1 MLQSG
6 YSNQET
12 SSFGAAG
19 VCIVSISR
27 TLVAK
32 RDKDNLYTMRIAG
45 VTIPDNK
52 QLAYS
57 LPLIFGIGPTRAR
70 EILKTVG
77 VSVTKKGSELT
88 SVEEQKI
95 RILAEGFTIEGELRR
110 EIGQNIK
117 RLKDIKSARGDR
129 HSRGLPVRGQRTKT
143 NSRTRRGNVRKTMT
157 SGRRSL
163 EKT

>member
-1 MLQSG
+1 
-6 YSNQET
+6 
-12 SSFGAAG
+12 
-19 VCIVSISR
+19 
-27 TLVAK
+27 
-32 RDKDNLYTMRIAG
+32 MRIAG

-70 EILKTVG
+70 EILKTTG
-77 VSVTKKGSELT
+77 IAATKKGSELT
-88 SVEEQKI
+88 ADEEQKI
-95 RILAEGFTIEGELRR
+95 RALAEGFTIEGELRR

-117 RLKDIKSARGDR
+117 RLKDIRSARGER
-129 HSRGLPVRGQRTKT
+129 HTRGLPVRGQRTKT

>member
-1 MLQSG
+1 
-6 YSNQET
+6 
-12 SSFGAAG
+12 
-19 VCIVSISR
+19 
-27 TLVAK
+27 
-32 RDKDNLYTMRIAG
+32 MRIAG

-70 EILKTVG
+70 EILKQVG
-77 VSVTKKGSELT
+77 VPAVKKGSELT
-88 SVEEQKI
+88 NDQEQKI
-95 RILAEGFTIEGELRR
+95 RALAERFTIEGELRR

-117 RLKDIKSARGDR
+117 RLKDIKSKRGDR
-129 HSRGLPVRGQRTKT
+129 HTRGMPVRGQRTKT

-157 SGRRSL
+157 SGRRTL

>member
-1 MLQSG
+1 
-6 YSNQET
+6 
-12 SSFGAAG
+12 
-19 VCIVSISR
+19 
-27 TLVAK
+27 
-32 RDKDNLYTMRIAG
+32 MRIAG

-57 LPLIFGIGPTRAR
+57 LPIIFGIGPFRAR
-70 EILKTVG
+70 EILKTTG
-77 VSVTKKGSELT
+77 IPETKKGSELT
-88 SVEEQKI
+88 NDEEQKI
-95 RILAEGFTIEGELRR
+95 RALAEGFVIEGELRR

-117 RLKDIKSARGDR
+117 RLKDIRSARGER
-129 HSRGLPVRGQRTKT
+129 HTRGLPVRGQRTKT

>member
-1 MLQSG
+1 
-6 YSNQET
+6 
-12 SSFGAAG
+12 
-19 VCIVSISR
+19 
-27 TLVAK
+27 
-32 RDKDNLYTMRIAG
+32 MRISG

-70 EILKTVG
+70 EILKVAGISTN
-77 VSVTKKGSELT
+77 KKGNELT
-88 SVEEQKI
+88 SDEEQKI
-95 RILAEGFTIEGELRR
+95 RSLAEGFTIEGELRR

-117 RLKDIKSARGDR
+117 RLKDIHSMRGDR
-129 HSRGLPVRGQRTKT
+129 HARGLPVRGQRTKT

-157 SGRRSL
+157 SGRRTL